1 MKFFP
6 ESTLVQLEYEK
17 VKVLLSNHCKTEFGK
32 AKCAALRIHTKKEFI
47 ETELRQ
53 TNEYKLIT
61 QGGQFFP
68 NDFIANI
75 AKELKLLSIQG
86 AVLSGEQFLLIKCLT
101 QNTNNIFRWFDAERR
116 QAYGA
121 LAKVINGIIVSY
133 QHDRKFKYDFSQSL
147 TILYPAIQLLFSRGI
162 GEEERTILGTTVQV
176 YTADSI
182 VNYMS
187 SDGVSSRLLPEFN
200 KSMHVSSVYVT
211 RMMTSTVKFLLKDIG
226 CHRSRVS
233 DEFLKDR

>member
-61 QGGQFFP
+61 QSGQVFP
-68 NDFIANI
+68 NDFVANI

-86 AVLSGEQFLLIKCLT
+86 AVLSGEQFLLIKRLT
-101 QNTNNIFRWFDAERR
+101 QNTNNIFRWFDAEKR

-121 LAKVINGIIVSY
+121 LAKVINDTYYEKAIPQLIDEVLDEIEKLPGFQEYLKEIRG
-133 QHDRKFKYDFSQSL
+133 DEL
-147 TILYPAIQLLFSRGI
+147 TFGDY
-162 GEEERTILGTTVQV
+162 
-176 YTADSI
+176 
-182 VNYMS
+182 
-187 SDGVSSRLLPEFN
+187 
-200 KSMHVSSVYVT
+200 
-211 RMMTSTVKFLLKDIG
+211 
-226 CHRSRVS
+226 
-233 DEFLKDR
+233 